1 MGMEAGG
8 VVTIGLQG
16 SDHAGKPLA
25 ALRGGIL
32 EKFLDGR
39 IKTLA
44 QNAEELAV
52 EFETEAEHLRD
63 GHDILTNRQI
73 AHNVSIDVFGKQQ
86 GALLM
91 A

>member
-1 MGMEAGG
+1 M
-8 VVTIGLQG
+8 QG

-25 ALRGGIL
+25 ALYGGIL

-44 QNAEELAV
+44 QDAEDLAV
-52 EFETEAEHLRD
+52 VLETEAEHLRD

-73 AHNVSIDVFGKQQ
+73 AQNVSIDMFGKQQ
-86 GALLM
+86 RALLV

>member
-1 MGMEAGG
+1 M
-8 VVTIGLQG
+8 QG

-25 ALRGGIL
+25 ALHGGIL

-44 QNAEELAV
+44 QDAEELAAV
-52 EFETEAEHLRD
+52 LETEAEHLGD
-63 GHDILTNRQI
+63 GYDIPTNRQI
-73 AHNVSIDVFGKQQ
+73 TQNVSIDMFDQQQ